1 MKFIDSE
8 YENEYKIIGYTKDEV
23 MQKFCPTDKAVL
35 GDMYCRQNADKERCL
50 NCWNRESH

>member
-1 MKFIDSE
+1 MKFIDAE

-35 GDMYCRQNADKERCL
+35 GDMPCRQNVDKERCL
-50 NCWNRESH
+50 NCWNRESR